1 MTRQQRRSTEAVA
14 GQVSQRGQARLRRSR
29 RQEFS
34 IHLNDLTYAV
44 DPATESRPKT
54 GPRWRSRDLSADAL
68 SRTCSGGAEVIRDD
82 SCEHRV
88 GVCRQPEAKRIRD

>member
-14 GQVSQRGQARLRRSR
+14 GQVSQRV
-29 RQEFS
+29 
-34 IHLNDLTYAV
+34 HLNDLTYAA

-68 SRTCSGGAEVIRDD
+68 SRTCSGGAEVIRDG